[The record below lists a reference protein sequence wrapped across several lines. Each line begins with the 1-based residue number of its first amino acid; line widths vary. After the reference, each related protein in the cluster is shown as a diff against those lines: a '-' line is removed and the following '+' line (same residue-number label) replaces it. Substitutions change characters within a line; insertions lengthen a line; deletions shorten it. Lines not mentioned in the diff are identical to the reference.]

1 MPPSPSV
8 EPIHDS
14 LQDVEDEASFL
25 RFVAL
30 LVEDRRRAERL
41 PLSAD
46 GHQGDWANQTIGA
59 FLEAANAWAKDSQFG
74 LRPGPKSGNPWRLFA
89 SFLWA
94 GRGYE

>member
-1 MPPSPSV
+1 MPSD
-8 EPIHDS
+8 PIYDS
-14 LQDVEDEASFL
+14 LQAVEDEATFV

-30 LVEDRRRAERL
+30 LAEDRRCAERL

-46 GHQGDWANQTIGA
+46 GHQGKWANQTPGA
-59 FLEAANAWAKDSQFG
+59 FLEAANAWAIDSQFG
-74 LRPGPKSGNPWRLFA
+74 LRPGPKSGNPWQLFA